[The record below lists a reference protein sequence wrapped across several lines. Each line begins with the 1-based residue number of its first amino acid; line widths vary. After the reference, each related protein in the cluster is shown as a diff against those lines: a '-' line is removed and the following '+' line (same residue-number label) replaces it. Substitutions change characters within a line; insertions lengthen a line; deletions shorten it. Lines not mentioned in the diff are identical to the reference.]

1 MNYTSKHRNWEVDWG
16 KWIDWLL
23 KGWFLMLVA
32 GYLWHEEGIGRPLG
46 FLACVFII
54 ALLDLLPQ
62 QIITLR
68 QSRSYETKE
77 TW

>member
-1 MNYTSKHRNWEVDWG
+1 MNFKSRKRNWEVDWG

-32 GYLWHEEGIGRPLG
+32 GYLWHAEEVGRPLG
-46 FLACVFII
+46 FLACVFIV
-54 ALLDLLPQ
+54 ALLDVLHDS
-62 QIITLR
+62 IVTLK
-68 QSRSYETKE
+68 QSKSYEIKR